1 MAVPVAIVSFAQQPA
16 LRRSPGDEVETVQP
30 IIRRALDEAGLRPA
44 DLGFVCSGSCDYL
57 IGRPFSFV
65 TALDAVGAWPPLA
78 ESHVEMDGAFAFY
91 EAWVRLQHGDV
102 DTALIYAFGRSSLG
116 DLPVIL
122 SQQLDPYTVA
132 PLFPDAVSL
141 AALQARALL
150 DSGRATERDF
160 AEIACRNRQ
169 AAADNPN
176 AQLRASA
183 DADTLLNAPYLREP
197 LRVHDCP
204 PLSDGAAA
212 MVLATGDRAIAI
224 AKARGVEPAW
234 IRGIDHRIDAQDLGS
249 RDLTRAP
256 SAKLAAERAG
266 AGQRRR
272 RYRRAPR
279 ALFAPGA
286 DPARRPRAGTRRR
299 GQPVGRRLAANPM
312 MVAGL
317 TRIGEAALRI
327 HDGRARAR
335 AGPRHQRPLPAAEP
349 RLRAWRSPLME
360 RCAVIG
366 VGQTKHASRRG
377 DVSIPAWSAR
387 PPCAPSPTPAR
398 PSPTSTRWCSAR
410 HPTPSRAS

>member
-234 IRGIDHRIDAQDLGS
+234 ISGVDHRIDAQDLGS

-266 AGQRRR
+266 AGQRRLDIAELH
-272 RYRRAPR
+272 APFSHQELILR
-279 ALFAPGA
+279 DAIGLGPEVVVNPSGGA
-286 DPARRPRAGTRRR
+286 
-299 GQPVGRRLAANPM
+299 LAANAM

-327 HDGRARAR
+327 HDGRARRALAHATSGPCLQQNLVCVMEAR
-335 AGPRHQRPLPAAEP
+335 
-349 RLRAWRSPLME
+349 
-360 RCAVIG
+360 
-366 VGQTKHASRRG
+366 
-377 DVSIPAWSAR
+377 
-387 PPCAPSPTPAR
+387 
-398 PSPTSTRWCSAR
+398 
-410 HPTPSRAS
+410 